1 MLKEAS
7 VICVIADLLVQVTMS
22 SSVTTSSIKKELNE
36 TDIPSTAI
44 TSELEHKPTT
54 TTHLDDSVTKS
65 SKLIDAEIF
74 KSKSHHLTKHIDGE
88 IV

>member
-7 VICVIADLLVQVTMS
+7 VICIIAVLMVQVTMS